1 VEIWE
6 LICLVKIQFIEPP
19 KDYWFVM
26 GEYLPPPY
34 GILQLAAYLETKMDD
49 VEIEVLDCQA
59 MSLDWSGLEKTIQA
73 FNPDIIAASGLAT
86 CNVYITT
93 RTLELAKKVKPNV
106 VTVTGGQHFTALA
119 QESLEAYPEIDV
131 VVRGEGE
138 ETFLE
143 LAKATNEKTNFS
155 AIKGISFR
163 HGNKIFHNPPRP
175 LIENLDQLPFPG
187 YHFVKDYAHHY
198 HFKMMAGSKAKY
210 GIIEG
215 SRGCPNRCT
224 FCSQWKHWQGAW
236 RHKSVKRIAD
246 EMEYL
251 YNNYGSRLL
260 WLTDDNFGLS
270 KRTED
275 LCDELIKRPFSK
287 DITGFM
293 QVRCDDAA
301 RNPRI
306 LEKMSKAGINWFLLG
321 VENQSKVTL
330 DRFNKG
336 TNPEDAATAVKL
348 LKQNGIFSQA
358 TYIVGNRADTAESIS
373 GLRQYINDINPDI
386 AIFMVLTPFPGT
398 DLFQEAKSKG
408 WIEDWNWANYD
419 MVHATMP
426 TETLTSEQVQ
436 HELTKCYRSF
446 YGSWSR
452 LLQGVLSRNKVK
464 KRVYRYMARQGVVK
478 QLESIV

>member
-1 VEIWE
+1 
-6 LICLVKIQFIEPP
+6 
-19 KDYWFVM
+19 
-26 GEYLPPPY
+26 
-34 GILQLAAYLETKMDD
+34 
-49 VEIEVLDCQA
+49 
-59 MSLDWSGLEKTIQA
+59 
-73 FNPDIIAASGLAT
+73 
-86 CNVYITT
+86 
-93 RTLELAKKVKPNV
+93 
-106 VTVTGGQHFTALA
+106 
-119 QESLEAYPEIDV
+119 
-131 VVRGEGE
+131 
-138 ETFLE
+138 
-143 LAKATNEKTNFS
+143 
-155 AIKGISFR
+155 
-163 HGNKIFHNPPRP
+163 
-175 LIENLDQLPFPG
+175 
-187 YHFVKDYAHHY
+187 
-198 HFKMMAGSKAKY
+198 
-210 GIIEG
+210 
-215 SRGCPNRCT
+215 
-224 FCSQWKHWQGAW
+224 
-236 RHKSVKRIAD
+236 
-246 EMEYL
+246 
-251 YNNYGSRLL
+251 
-260 WLTDDNFGLS
+260 
-270 KRTED
+270 
-275 LCDELIKRPFSK
+275 
-287 DITGFM
+287 
-293 QVRCDDAA
+293 
-301 RNPRI
+301 
-306 LEKMSKAGINWFLLG
+306 MSKAGINWFLLG